1 MMVISSERA
10 RERDGESWSA
20 REAGLWPSAVQQSAR
35 RRWQA
40 GRQTYSLAELLDQG
54 NVLSAHTALAEP
66 SAHAGLNELDELLVA
81 EIEQVLEVD
90 ASVRELAEGPL
101 FLVSG
106 LREAEGK
113 AEEGRRGRCS
123 GEYMRVYT
131 TAAGSNQGITQS
143 CGA

>member
-1 MMVISSERA
+1 M
-10 RERDGESWSA
+10 
-20 REAGLWPSAVQQSAR
+20 
-35 RRWQA
+35 A

-106 LREAEGK
+106 LREAE
-113 AEEGRRGRCS
+113 EEGRRRQKKAEEEVGRGS